1 MDRADQEGAATR
13 DEPALHEAPDDASS
27 EALAGRVQASGIRS
41 VHFVAWRDLDDPEA
55 GGSEIHAHEIASR
68 WASAGLE
75 VTVRTSAI
83 AGLASTGH
91 RSGYEVARR
100 SGRYRVFPST
110 IREGLRRRNEPGD
123 AVVEVWNGM
132 PFFSPIWHRGPRIT
146 FLHHVHEEMWQMAL
160 PGTLGRVGDLIE
172 RKVAPPFY
180 RNTPVVTLSDSSRA
194 EILAQLGFRPDQVT
208 VVPPGIDA
216 RFRVG
221 AHKSPAPLVVAV
233 GRLVPVKR
241 FDHVIRAL
249 VEAKAARPDLRAV
262 IIGEGYERPV
272 LEELRSELGADAWL
286 EMPGYVTEDELVS
299 YYQDAWVVTAAS
311 KREGW
316 GMTLTEAAACGTPAV
331 ATNIAGHRDAVL
343 DGHSGILVD
352 DPAELGA
359 QIATVLT
366 DKALRTELS
375 RGASQRARWFNWDT
389 TAAAAFDVLAAQAER
404 SRR

>member
-13 DEPALHEAPDDASS
+13 DAAALHEAPDDASS

-146 FLHHVHEEMWQMAL
+146 FLHHVHE
-160 PGTLGRVGDLIE
+160 
-172 RKVAPPFY
+172 
-180 RNTPVVTLSDSSRA
+180 
-194 EILAQLGFRPDQVT
+194 
-208 VVPPGIDA
+208 
-216 RFRVG
+216 
-221 AHKSPAPLVVAV
+221 
-233 GRLVPVKR
+233 
-241 FDHVIRAL
+241 
-249 VEAKAARPDLRAV
+249 
-262 IIGEGYERPV
+262 
-272 LEELRSELGADAWL
+272 
-286 EMPGYVTEDELVS
+286 
-299 YYQDAWVVTAAS
+299 
-311 KREGW
+311 
-316 GMTLTEAAACGTPAV
+316 
-331 ATNIAGHRDAVL
+331 
-343 DGHSGILVD
+343 
-352 DPAELGA
+352 
-359 QIATVLT
+359 
-366 DKALRTELS
+366 
-375 RGASQRARWFNWDT
+375 
-389 TAAAAFDVLAAQAER
+389 
-404 SRR
+404 

>member
-1 MDRADQEGAATR
+1 MDRADQEATASR
-13 DEPALHEAPDDASS
+13 DMPALHDAPEDASS
-27 EALAGRVQASGIRS
+27 ATLSERVHASGIAR

-55 GGSEIHAHEIASR
+55 GGSELHAHEIASR

-91 RSGYEVARR
+91 RSGYAVTRR

-110 IREGLRRRNEPGD
+110 FREGLRRRNEPSD

-132 PFFSPIWHRGPRIT
+132 PFFSPLWHRGPRIT

-160 PGTLGRVGDLIE
+160 PGALGRIGDVIE

-180 RNTPVVTLSDSSRA
+180 RHTPVVTLSDSSRS
-194 EILAQLGFRPDQVT
+194 EIVAQLGFTPDQVT
-208 VVPPGIDA
+208 VVPPGIDS
-216 RFRVG
+216 RFCAG
-221 AHKSPAPLVVAV
+221 AHKSPTPLVVAV

-241 FDHVIRAL
+241 FDLVIQAL

-262 IIGEGYERPV
+262 IIGEGYERPA
-272 LEELRSELGADAWL
+272 LEALRTELGADDWL
-286 EMPGYVTEDELVS
+286 EMPGYVTDDELVS

-343 DGHSGILVD
+343 DSHSGVLVD

-359 QIATVLT
+359 QISAVLT
-366 DKALRTELS
+366 NTSLRAKLS
-375 RGASQRARWFNWDT
+375 RGALQRARWFNWDT
-389 TAAAAFDVLAAQAER
+389 TAAAAFDVLAAQAQR
-404 SRR
+404 SRH